1 MSQRLHSRTD
11 IVAQASSFRDML
23 APADRDGRVHGEGNV
38 VQLFF
43 NPAAGSYRGSTID
56 DLARAFR
63 ATGARIMLTPS
74 VDAPPA
80 IDPAATH
87 ICIAGGDGT
96 VRHVAEALVTS
107 RRDLP
112 VAIYPAGTINLLARE
127 GGCERRPDHLA
138 EALIHGATRLHNPV
152 RVGTAMFFACA
163 SVGPDSLA
171 VEMVS
176 SSPLKR
182 HIGRFAY
189 VAAMGSLLCRWPRH
203 RLRLSA
209 NGASWECE
217 AVYIAKGCYYAGA
230 WSFAPQARV
239 GDGQLHV
246 VALKRARRREIFQFY
261 WRMLSGGDVTGHSN
275 VIAFSCTA
283 LSLQSDAPVP
293 LQGDGDVLAMCPV
306 EMQVHDRPV
315 RIC

>member
-1 MSQRLHSRTD
+1 
-11 IVAQASSFRDML
+11 
-23 APADRDGRVHGEGNV
+23 
-38 VQLFF
+38 
-43 NPAAGSYRGSTID
+43 
-56 DLARAFR
+56 
-63 ATGARIMLTPS
+63 
-74 VDAPPA
+74 
-80 IDPAATH
+80 
-87 ICIAGGDGT
+87 

-230 WSFAPQARV
+230 WSFAPRPGWGMASCMS
-239 GDGQLHV
+239 
-246 VALKRARRREIFQFY
+246 
-261 WRMLSGGDVTGHSN
+261 WR
-275 VIAFSCTA
+275 
-283 LSLQSDAPVP
+283 
-293 LQGDGDVLAMCPV
+293 
-306 EMQVHDRPV
+306 
-315 RIC
+315 